1 MKPFTYTYQTQDQRA
16 TLKMRPTISDDRGI
30 YRPGQ
35 IELDNGRVLPIIC
48 RHSNATAALTYLHPL
63 EINDDWR
70 RLVGLP
76 VTQTT
81 QTIEAPG
88 TLLLGVE
95 RARYLAKGI
104 LDIFS
109 TTELN
114 TTLKNTLEEKIALLP
129 IFREGKQ
136 FDLSHSVKTT
146 CGYTCSELPIEYQSD
161 TTDTIYHS
169 PDNVMTGAERER
181 IQLALIGTGLTQG
194 SDLVEL
200 INYIQTRFKNLT
212 QIELMIPQATLQG
225 LTHTLSYT
233 SPGISLR
240 AHVFETLLDGQDNRG
255 RFFPHPEFHIRPPL
269 SQHYRLWWGRDL
281 AGQPIAN
288 IPHVGKDGSDAL
300 FDPLRQIRT
309 LNEHLNKIY
318 NTSLANVLSRH
329 LA

>member
-1 MKPFTYTYQTQDQRA
+1 
-16 TLKMRPTISDDRGI
+16 MRPSISDDMGV

-35 IELDNGRVLPIIC
+35 IELDNGRILPIIS
-48 RHSNATAALTYLHPL
+48 RHSDATAALTYLHPL

-76 VTQTT
+76 ATLTT

-95 RARYLAKGI
+95 RAKHIIKGI
-104 LDIFS
+104 LDIFN
-109 TTELN
+109 TAELN
-114 TTLKNTLEEKIALLP
+114 ATLKNTLEEKIALLP
-129 IFREGKQ
+129 VFREGKQ
-136 FDLSHSVKTT
+136 FDLSRTVKTT
-146 CGYTCSELPIEYQSD
+146 CGYTCLELPIEYQTD

-169 PDNVMTGAERER
+169 PNNIMTGAQRER
-181 IQLALIGTGLTQG
+181 VELAVIGTGLIQG
-194 SDLVEL
+194 QDLVEL
-200 INYIQTRFKNLT
+200 INYVQTRFKNLSH
-212 QIELMIPQATLQG
+212 IELIIPHATLQG

-240 AHVFETLLDGQDNRG
+240 AHTFETLLDFQEGRG
-255 RFFPHPEFHIRPPL
+255 KFFPHPEFHIRPTL

-309 LNEHLNKIY
+309 LNEHLQKTY
-318 NTSLANVLSRH
+318 KTSLANVLSRH